1 MKERLAAYIR
11 HELVDRTVHGE
22 REIAFDEDLLGSGLL
37 DSLGIM
43 SLVIFIEQEMGIDIP
58 AEDVTIENF
67 ETLEIIDAYLD
78 RRRPGT

>member
-1 MKERLAAYIR
+1 MKERLAAYIGQ
-11 HELVDRTVHGE
+11 ELVDRTVHGD

-43 SLVIFIEQEMGIDIP
+43 SLVIFIEQEMAIDIP

-67 ETLEIIDAYLD
+67 ETLETIDAYLE
-78 RRRPGT
+78 RRRPRP

>member
-11 HELVDRTVHGE
+11 QELVDRTVHGE